1 MTRSRILLEEILD
14 SLVVEESQ
22 PTYAAL
28 CRWSDRYPEH
38 REALADFFAA
48 WAVQAELPQEIE
60 VDEDRL
66 ANLAVSHA
74 LDIVHRHEEEGR
86 RTATPVRARLRLLA
100 AARAA
105 GFSEEELARRSGL
118 DDTLIAKLD
127 LRRLVGVP
135 RLCFERLAMA
145 LHVVVDQVTAMVT
158 GPPLAAAGVRH
169 KSKRRPSPVTED
181 FVDAVRNS
189 TLPDKAKESWLRAV
203 AAERESHGE

>member
-1 MTRSRILLEEILD
+1 MTRSKVLLEEILD
-14 SLVVEESQ
+14 SLVIEESL

-28 CRWSDRYPEH
+28 ARWSDRYPEH
-38 REALADFFAA
+38 QEALADFFAA

-60 VDEDRL
+60 VDEGRL
-66 ANLAVSHA
+66 ANVAVSHA

-86 RTATPVRARLRLLA
+86 RAPAPNGARLRLLA

-105 GFSEEELARRSGL
+105 GISEEELARRSGL
-118 DDTLIAKLD
+118 DETLIAKLD

-145 LHVVVDQVTAMVT
+145 LHVVVDRVPAMVT

-169 KSKRRPSPVTED
+169 KSKRRPAPVAED
-181 FVDAVRNS
+181 FVEAVRNS
-189 TLPDKAKESWLRAV
+189 TLPENAKSSWLRAV
-203 AAERESHGE
+203 AAEQESHGE